1 MEVNVFTPSKK
12 MAQSGWRESHKII
25 ELKDVANP
33 KCNPKEMYHTHLCQF
48 MSPLCLQ
55 QDA

>member
-1 MEVNVFTPSKK
+1 MEANVFTPSKK

-33 KCNPKEMYHTHLCQF
+33 KCNPKEMYHTLLPICVSF
-48 MSPLCLQ
+48 MSPIRI
-55 QDA
+55 